1 VREAL
6 FLMLLSFSGF
16 VHCSRFSGTHHRWI
30 GLAVAFPVGLGHW
43 TIISLVALFCSGG
56 VRYVPFLV
64 SVFALIQFLFLVRRE
79 RWAGMLAWLPWG
91 LTAAALGLVAG
102 LSFGKLG
109 WIQVSYDSIEQIAFG
124 RALAEGGWDS
134 SYGFL
139 VATWGMVLPLE
150 QAASVV
156 FGIDVIRGGSGL
168 LAVSLLA
175 LLALTIWLLADEAR
189 VTAAV
194 LAVVFLAS
202 TNFFAFQSAYVHNS
216 LPSATFLLMFLSG
229 LALATKTGDGSWLEL
244 SFVGIMGFALCR
256 TEGIL
261 FSVAA
266 LVLAASVI
274 EKTSLWSRFRRFV
287 TAYVVVMLLWCF
299 VWMSLIGTGSDI
311 MTKERI
317 IIQMAALVFGLGM
330 IVLPWDIFGR
340 IRTNMPEIAV
350 VASLA
355 AILLSYIWQ
364 PEHTLKNLQVIL
376 GNLLQDGRWGMAWW
390 SVIVAAPLALSL
402 ASGRNSRAL
411 ISFAI
416 VFVSLVVLMGLMRI
430 PYRLGWFDS
439 ANRIFTHLLP
449 LLVLG
454 CAVAATSCPNKGD
467 ELINDEI
474 RE

>member
-1 VREAL
+1 
-6 FLMLLSFSGF
+6 
-16 VHCSRFSGTHHRWI
+16 
-30 GLAVAFPVGLGHW
+30 
-43 TIISLVALFCSGG
+43 
-56 VRYVPFLV
+56 
-64 SVFALIQFLFLVRRE
+64 
-79 RWAGMLAWLPWG
+79 
-91 LTAAALGLVAG
+91 
-102 LSFGKLG
+102 
-109 WIQVSYDSIEQIAFG
+109 
-124 RALAEGGWDS
+124 
-134 SYGFL
+134 
-139 VATWGMVLPLE
+139 
-150 QAASVV
+150 
-156 FGIDVIRGGSGL
+156 
-168 LAVSLLA
+168 
-175 LLALTIWLLADEAR
+175 
-189 VTAAV
+189 
-194 LAVVFLAS
+194 
-202 TNFFAFQSAYVHNS
+202 
-216 LPSATFLLMFLSG
+216 
-229 LALATKTGDGSWLEL
+229 
-244 SFVGIMGFALCR
+244 
-256 TEGIL
+256 
-261 FSVAA
+261 
-266 LVLAASVI
+266 
-274 EKTSLWSRFRRFV
+274 
-287 TAYVVVMLLWCF
+287 MLLWCF